1 MNFYFK
7 IKAFALMSLLSIAS
21 MYAKEIVFERNKSVN
36 VNYSI
41 SEDIVVKNALD
52 IFGKDFEKVFDAP
65 IILNG
70 RNAKLFVG
78 TLGTKS
84 VAERLLSKQDIEWLK
99 ARHEGFVL
107 QYKAGKLIVVGSEPR
122 GTAFGIL
129 EISRMLDV
137 SPWEWW
143 ADVPVDKKQNFMLH
157 DGYITR
163 QSPSVKYRGIFLNDE
178 DWCLMP
184 WSSKVYEPTEVKG
197 QIGPKTHARIFELL
211 LRLRANTLWPAM
223 HDCSVAFYFTPG
235 NLETARK
242 YGIYIGTSHCE
253 PMLRNTN
260 AEWNSKERGEYNFLT
275 NKKGIISFWEE
286 RLLELKGDVNL
297 FTLGLRGEHDF
308 PMRGAST
315 TEERKVVLDSVIKV
329 QRELIAKYINKDV
342 TKVPQVLIPYKE
354 VLDIY
359 RAGLQ
364 VPDDVTLMWTDDNYG
379 YLKHFPDSVERLRKG
394 GHGVYNHV
402 SYWGRPHDYLW
413 LSTNHPGLV
422 YTQMKLAYDKGV
434 KQYWVLNVGDIKP
447 AEYQTELFMDMAWNI
462 DGIDDNIAG
471 LQNHLYNWISSKF
484 GSILAKDILEV
495 KNEYYRLAY
504 IRKPEW
510 MGATREEE
518 RDPIYRVVKDLAWT
532 ADEVNLRLQ
541 QYDELVAKINKITP
555 MIPLNQYTAW
565 YQLFEYPVLASAA
578 MNRKTLYGQLAR
590 HGMADWAQ
598 SHAAYDEIV
607 WLTGKYNAL
616 ENGKWNMMMDYKP
629 RNLPVFAKLKEIK
642 AVDSLV
648 VRPNHLAKFNG
659 LEFFEVI
666 GLQPNNHGLGYEA
679 KAISLPQGTTVSYSF
694 KSSAVDSVVVELAL
708 APTHPVNGKTLRY
721 QITVNDD
728 APQVVDYAVFGRTE
742 EFKLNILNNQ
752 AIRRTK
758 HAVAKNTANELV
770 ISVKAVD
777 EGIVLDQIS
786 VYNSKGVKFPDRR

>member
-1 MNFYFK
+1 MNFIVK
-7 IKAFALMSLLSIAS
+7 INVLALLSLLSITFVFAE
-21 MYAKEIVFERNKSVN
+21 EIVFKRNQSISIN
-36 VNYSI
+36 HSI
-41 SEDIVVKNALD
+41 SEDVVVKNALE
-52 IFGKDFEKVFDAP
+52 IFSKDFERVFDAP
-65 IILNG
+65 ILLNG

-78 TLGTKS
+78 TLGCKS
-84 VAERLLSKQDIEWLK
+84 AAERFISKQDKEWLRAK
-99 ARHEGFVL
+99 HEGFVL

-129 EISRMLDV
+129 EISRMLGV

-143 ADVPVDKKQNFMLH
+143 ADVPVMKRQNLKLH
-157 DGYITR
+157 DGFITR

-184 WSSKVYEPTEVKG
+184 WSSKVYEPTDIKG

-223 HDCSVAFYFTPG
+223 HGCSVAFYFTPG

-260 AEWNSKERGEYNFLT
+260 AEWNSKERGEYNFIT
-275 NKKGIISFWEE
+275 NRKGIISFWEE

-308 PMRGAST
+308 PMRGATT

-329 QRELIAKYINKDV
+329 QRQLIAKHINNDV

-359 RAGLQ
+359 KSGLE

-379 YLKHFPDSVERLRKG
+379 YLKHFPDSLERLRKG

-413 LSTNHPGLV
+413 LSTNHPALV

-434 KQYWVLNVGDIKP
+434 RQYWVLNVGDIKP
-447 AEYQTELFMDMAWNI
+447 AEYQTELFMDMAWDINA
-462 DGIDDNIAG
+462 IDDNVAG

-518 RDPIYRVVKDLAWT
+518 RDPIYREIKDLPWSV
-532 ADEVNLRLQ
+532 DEVNLRLQ
-541 QYDELVAKINKITP
+541 QYEELVAKINKITP

-565 YQLFEYPVLASAA
+565 FQLFEYPVLASAA

-590 HGMADWAQ
+590 HGLAKWSQ

-607 WLTGKYNAL
+607 WLTEKYNAL

-629 RNLPVFAKLKEIK
+629 RNLPVFAKLKELK

-648 VRPNHLAKFNG
+648 VRPCHLAMFNG
-659 LEFFEVI
+659 LDFYKVI
-666 GLQPNNHGLGYEA
+666 GARPNNHGLGYEA

-694 KSSAVDSVVVELAL
+694 KSSNVDSVVVEVAL
-708 APTHPVNGKTLRY
+708 APTHPVNGKTLRF
-721 QITVNDD
+721 QISVNDD
-728 APQVVDYAVFGRTE
+728 VPQLVDYAVFGRTE

-758 HAVAKNTANELV
+758 HAVVNNTSNELIV
-770 ISVKAVD
+770 NINAVD
-777 EGIVLDQIS
+777 EGIVLDQVR
-786 VYNSKGVKFPDRR
+786 VYNSKGLKFPERR